1 MKKFEFVLNKSL
13 FERIEYLKEKKT
25 KNLSVIVREI
35 ILLIIPVL
43 RIKHIYEDRRYKDYK
58 FINATE
64 KIRVF
69 LPEEIY
75 NELKLVHDQLNSF
88 SIATLIRELLEIY
101 FSGIETYGEEKFMK
115 MIQKLKNEIDG
126 LKERKAC
133 IVKERVEG
141 RGQDI
146 HCSIET
152 NDYFLLKFNSN
163 FCLKEIKFL

>member
-1 MKKFEFVLNKSL
+1 MKEFDFVLNKSL
-13 FERIEYLKEKKT
+13 FDKIKDLKDKKN
-25 KNLSVIVREI
+25 KDLSVIVREI
-35 ILLIIPVL
+35 ILLMIPIL
-43 RIKHIYEDRRYKDYK
+43 RKKHLYEKRKEKDYK

-69 LPEEIY
+69 LPEELY

-101 FSGIETYGEEKFMK
+101 FIGIETYGEEKFMK
-115 MIQKLKNEIDG
+115 MIQKLKNEIEG
-126 LKERKAC
+126 LRRRKAC
-133 IVKERVEG
+133 VVKER

-146 HCSIET
+146 PCSIET

>member
-1 MKKFEFVLNKSL
+1 MKEFDFVLNKSL
-13 FERIEYLKEKKT
+13 FERIKYLKEKEN
-25 KNLSVIVREI
+25 KNLSLIVREI
-35 ILLIIPVL
+35 ILLMIPVL
-43 RIKHIYEDRRYKDYK
+43 REKHIYEKRRKKDYK

-69 LPEEIY
+69 LPEEVY

-101 FSGIETYGEEKFMK
+101 FIGIEIYGEEKFMK
-115 MIQKLKNEIDG
+115 MIQKLKNEIEG
-126 LKERKAC
+126 LKIKKAC
-133 IVKERVEG
+133 VVKEERA
-141 RGQDI
+141 QDI
-146 HCSIET
+146 PCSIEP

>member
-1 MKKFEFVLNKSL
+1 MKEFDFVLNKSL
-13 FERIEYLKEKKT
+13 FDKIKYLKEKKN
-25 KNLSVIVREI
+25 KDLSVIVRQI
-35 ILLIIPVL
+35 ILLMIPVL
-43 RIKHIYEDRRYKDYK
+43 REKHLYEKRRDKDYK

-101 FSGIETYGEEKFMK
+101 FIGIETYGEEKFMN
-115 MIQKLKNEIDG
+115 MIQELKNEIEG
-126 LKERKAC
+126 LKARKAC
-133 IVKERVEG
+133 VVKEE

-146 HCSIET
+146 PCSTDT
-152 NDYFLLKFNSN
+152 NDYFLLKFNLK

>member
-1 MKKFEFVLNKSL
+1 MKEFDFVLNKSL
-13 FERIEYLKEKKT
+13 FDKIKYLKEKKN
-25 KNLSVIVREI
+25 KDLSVIVREI
-35 ILLIIPVL
+35 ILLMIPIL
-43 RIKHIYEDRRYKDYK
+43 RKKHLYEKRKEKDYK

-69 LPEEIY
+69 LPEEVY

-88 SIATLIRELLEIY
+88 SIATLIRELLEVY
-101 FSGIETYGEEKFMK
+101 FIGIETYGEEKFIK
-115 MIQKLKNEIDG
+115 MIQEIKNEIEG

-133 IVKERVEG
+133 VVKER

-146 HCSIET
+146 PCSIET
-152 NDYFLLKFNSN
+152 NDYFLLKFNLN